1 MADDAAL
8 IVRVKADTEEM
19 KTKIAN
25 LQAELAK
32 FAASASANTAKV
44 ERSVSTM
51 TKSVGAMSSA
61 MKGITSSLGAFG
73 ISAHTCLT
81 ILKGMVEAWNHVDQ
95 SAKRAAEAAREHRQ
109 EVEKTIQY
117 NNSLVE
123 KLNQLS
129 DLSQDNYLNADG
141 IRTANTLVQELTKSY
156 GDLGIQVDQTT
167 GKITGMTDAV
177 KNIQGQDAERRK
189 SAIEQQLSALR
200 RQLSNAQA
208 AVDEYDQDTFGGQ
221 FAQDFRMMSK
231 DFGGYMG
238 NVLTGNFD
246 RYNAEQQG
254 VAIKERDAIQKEI
267 TDLTN
272 ELARLND
279 NATLDQIA
287 KEMEKARQNAEEQ
300 KYLRGLQANTN
311 AGKLEV
317 LHEQYNKTMEIF
329 VHQMTE
335 ARRMGDEE
343 RFYQLRQQMN
353 DYKAQHKAQRDALQM
368 HGEGG
373 VYDATV
379 AGKQDAYIRALQSG
393 DRSVIET
400 AKKEYE
406 DAEQARLRTVAA
418 ASGQDVQKAQEAYDA
433 RLRDYNNSEGASDA
447 RRADLWKLVQEAEK
461 DLMSK
466 RQHYEQTTL
475 QAYKPPQ
482 EAAIQGGAAGTFNAF
497 GIQSILQ
504 KNLAK
509 EQLDE
514 LKNISS
520 LIQQSIDQGN
530 PVFV

>member
-25 LQAELAK
+25 LQSELAK

-44 ERSVSTM
+44 EKSVSTM

-73 ISAHTCLT
+73 ISAGTCVFL
-81 ILKGMVEAWNHVDQ
+81 LKSMAQAWFKVDE
-95 SAKRAAEAAREHRQ
+95 SAKKAAENATRYRQ
-109 EVEKTIQY
+109 EVEKTVQQ
-117 NNSLVE
+117 NSQLVD
-123 KLNQLS
+123 KLSQLS
-129 DLSQDNYLNADG
+129 DLSQDNFLDADG

-167 GKITGMTDAV
+167 GKITGLNDAAQ
-177 KNIQGQDAERRK
+177 NIKEQDTERQK
-189 SAIEQQLSALR
+189 KALQSEISALEAR
-200 RQLSNAQA
+200 KRELDELTDYYRPQDFVETFVFNVQQA
-208 AVDEYDQDTFGGQ
+208 AQNPGEFFG
-221 FAQDFRMMSK
+221 MS
-231 DFGGYMG
+231 
-238 NVLTGNFD
+238 LTGQWDKYTDDKRFD
-246 RYNAEQQG
+246 VIAQ
-254 VAIKERDAIQKEI
+254 RDDVQRQIN
-267 TDLTN
+267 DLN
-272 ELARLND
+272 DQLAKLND
-279 NATLDQIA
+279 NASIDQIA
-287 KEMEKARQNAEEQ
+287 DELAKANKNAAEQ
-300 KYLRGLQANTN
+300 RYLRGLQANTN

-373 VYDATV
+373 VYDANV

-418 ASGQDVQKAQEAYDA
+418 ASGQEVQKAQEAYDA

>member
-25 LQAELAK
+25 LQSELAK

-44 ERSVSTM
+44 EKSVNAM

-73 ISAHTCLT
+73 ISAHTLLT
-81 ILKGMVEAWNHVDQ
+81 IGKGMVDAWFKVDE

-109 EVEKTIQY
+109 EVEKTISY
-117 NNSLVE
+117 NSSLVD
-123 KLNQLS
+123 KLKEL
-129 DLSQDNYLNADG
+129 DNLAKDDYLNADG
-141 IRTANTLVQELTKSY
+141 IETANTLIKELTKSY
-156 GDLGIQVDQTT
+156 GDLGITVDQTT
-167 GKITGMTDAV
+167 GKISGMTDAITA
-177 KNIQGQDAERRK
+177 IQDKDKERRRT
-189 SAIEQQLSALR
+189 AIENQLSTLR
-200 RQLSNAQA
+200 SQLKETKKQLK
-208 AVDEYDQDTFGGQ
+208 EYAPEGFFDSLGHNV
-221 FAQDFRMMSK
+221 RMASK
-231 DFGGYMG
+231 DLGGYMG
-238 NVLTGNFD
+238 NTLTGNYD
-246 RYNAEQQG
+246 RYNAEQ
-254 VAIKERDAIQKEI
+254 AKPLRDEKDRIVDEMDKLR
-267 TDLTN
+267 D
-272 ELARLND
+272 ELEKLND
-279 NATLDQIA
+279 NESIDQIA
-287 KEMEKARQNAEEQ
+287 KEMEKARQNAAEQ
-300 KYLRGLQANTN
+300 KYLKSLQANTSV
-311 AGKLEV
+311 GKMQV
-317 LHEQYNKTMEIF
+317 LSEQYNKTMEIF
-329 VHQMTE
+329 VRQMSD
-335 ARRMGDEE
+335 ARKAGDEE
-343 RFYQLRQQMN
+343 RFYNLRQQMR
-353 DYKAQHKAQRDALQM
+353 DYKAQHKAQRDALTA

-373 VYDATV
+373 VYDANV

-406 DAEQARLRTVAA
+406 DAEQARMRTVAA
-418 ASGQDVQKAQEAYDA
+418 ASGQEVVKAQEAYDA

-466 RQHYEQTTL
+466 RQRYEQTTL
-475 QAYKPPQ
+475 AAYKPPQ